1 MSELSIAESIKQDY
15 EEEINKQAKVIQWYE
30 KENRHNQ
37 EIIIKQEKEINKLK
51 EQIKDLKDYSLKL
64 EIKNGKLEFEIWKI
78 SKKYVEETGN
88 NLFGGEIDNE

>member
-88 NLFGGEIDNE
+88 NLFGGDSE

>member
-88 NLFGGEIDNE
+88 NLFGGDSDE